1 MSTDWRRPRAGV
13 KEQRPPIEPSVEPT
27 VEHPAEPSVEP
38 SVGPT
43 AASTL
48 DLAQPVEV
56 DDLAAEL
63 EKRAPRGVP
72 GRTTLV
78 LAGAVLMV
86 AGFLGGVLVQKNY
99 GTTTSGSGNANAL
112 ANAIAARQNGGNG
125 FPGGTGGNGGTGGT
139 GGAARN
145 ATTGTVKLVDGT
157 TVYITTADGETV
169 TVKTSGTTTVRT
181 EQAGA
186 LADVPVG
193 ATVSIQGTTGT
204 DGVVTA
210 TAVTV
215 QK

>member
-1 MSTDWRRPRAGV
+1 MSSDWRRPLSGV
-13 KEQRPPIEPSVEPT
+13 KEQLQRRVRAETQPAPAPAPPRF
-27 VEHPAEPSVEP
+27 
-38 SVGPT
+38 
-43 AASTL
+43 L
-48 DLAQPVEV
+48 DLADPVEN

-63 EKRAPRGVP
+63 EKRAPRGIP

-78 LAGAVLMV
+78 LGGAVLVV

-99 GTTTSGSGNANAL
+99 GTSAAGSGNANAL
-112 ANAIAARQNGGNG
+112 ANAIAARQNAGGG
-125 FPGGTGGNGGTGGT
+125 GGNGGTGG
-139 GGAARN
+139 GGGNARN

>member
-1 MSTDWRRPRAGV
+1 MSTDWRRPLSGV
-13 KEQRPPIEPSVEPT
+13 KEHLPRRPRADVEETPAADGFLDLVEP
-27 VEHPAEPSVEP
+27 VEN
-38 SVGPT
+38 
-43 AASTL
+43 
-48 DLAQPVEV
+48 

-78 LAGAVLMV
+78 LAGAVLVV

-99 GTTTSGSGNANAL
+99 GTSAVPLGNAV
-112 ANAIAARQNGGNG
+112 AARQNGGNAL
-125 FPGGTGGNGGTGGT
+125 PGGTGGGGGTGGT
-139 GGAARN
+139 GARN

-157 TVYITTADGETV
+157 TLYITTVDGETV

-181 EQAGA
+181 EQTIA

-210 TAVTV
+210 TQVTV

>member
-1 MSTDWRRPRAGV
+1 MSTDWRRPLSGV
-13 KEQRPPIEPSVEPT
+13 KEHRQRRPRADVEETPAADGFLDLVEP
-27 VEHPAEPSVEP
+27 VEN
-38 SVGPT
+38 
-43 AASTL
+43 
-48 DLAQPVEV
+48 

-78 LAGAVLMV
+78 LAGAVLVV

-99 GTTTSGSGNANAL
+99 GTSAADNGGAAAL
-112 ANAIAARQNGGNG
+112 GNAIAARQNGGNAL
-125 FPGGTGGNGGTGGT
+125 PGGTGGGGGTGGT
-139 GGAARN
+139 GARN
-145 ATTGTVKLVDGT
+145 ATAGTVKLVDGT
-157 TVYITTADGETV
+157 TLYITTVDGETV

-181 EQAGA
+181 EQTTA

-210 TAVTV
+210 TQVTV

>member
-1 MSTDWRRPRAGV
+1 MSSDWRRPLNGV
-13 KEQRPPIEPSVEPT
+13 KEQLQRRVRAETTPAPTPPPD
-27 VEHPAEPSVEP
+27 
-38 SVGPT
+38 GF
-43 AASTL
+43 L
-48 DLAQPVEV
+48 DLADPVEN

-63 EKRAPRGVP
+63 EKRAPRGIP

-78 LAGAVLMV
+78 LGGAVLVV

-99 GTTTSGSGNANAL
+99 GTSAAGSGNANAL

-125 FPGGTGGNGGTGGT
+125 FAGGTGGSGGTGGT

>member
-1 MSTDWRRPRAGV
+1 MSTDWRRPLNGVKEHHQRRPRAGV
-13 KEQRPPIEPSVEPT
+13 EETSAADGFLDLVEP
-27 VEHPAEPSVEP
+27 VEN
-38 SVGPT
+38 
-43 AASTL
+43 
-48 DLAQPVEV
+48 

-78 LAGAVLMV
+78 LAGAVLVV

-99 GTTTSGSGNANAL
+99 GTGAADNGGAAAL
-112 ANAIAARQNGGNG
+112 GNAIAARQSGGNA
-125 FPGGTGGNGGTGGT
+125 FPGGTGGGGGTG
-139 GGAARN
+139 ARN

-157 TVYITTADGETV
+157 TLYITTVDGETV

-181 EQAGA
+181 EQTTA

-204 DGVVTA
+204 DGVVAA
-210 TAVTV
+210 TQVTV

>member
-1 MSTDWRRPRAGV
+1 MSMDWRRPLSGV
-13 KEQRPPIEPSVEPT
+13 KEQIQQPRPRADTTETPPDGFLDLVEP
-27 VEHPAEPSVEP
+27 VEN
-38 SVGPT
+38 
-43 AASTL
+43 
-48 DLAQPVEV
+48 

-63 EKRAPRGVP
+63 EKRAPLGAP

-78 LAGAVLMV
+78 LAGAVLV
-86 AGFLGGVLVQKNY
+86 VVGFLGGVVVQKNY
-99 GTTTSGSGNANAL
+99 GTSAADNGGAAAL
-112 ANAIAARQNGGNG
+112 GNAIAARQNGGTG
-125 FPGGTGGNGGTGGT
+125 FPGGTGGAGGGGGTG
-139 GGAARN
+139 ARN

-181 EQAGA
+181 EQATA

-204 DGVVTA
+204 DGTVTA
-210 TAVTV
+210 TQVTV